1 MIDRILTKSIDT
13 YLKDFP
19 AVAILGPRQVGKTTL
34 VKKIKLK
41 KKIVYLDLEKQSD
54 FALLKN
60 NAEDFLMSN
69 SSCCVIIDE
78 VQRMPELFPLLRA
91 LIDDDRKPARFI
103 LTGSASP
110 DLIKGVSES
119 LAGRIIYT
127 YLHPINAKE
136 LTDKTSISKHWL
148 RGGFPNYLL
157 AKNPTSSLDWMDSFI
172 TTYIEKDLPFLFD
185 IKFSSVT
192 MRKLWTMLAHLS
204 GEILNI
210 EDLARSLDISGTTVK
225 RYLDYL
231 EAAFIINRLPA
242 FFINTGKRLVKAPKV
257 YLSDTGI
264 VNYLLGIEQ
273 NSSLLTYPK
282 AGNLWETY
290 IVNQLYRCK
299 HNRQDLHF
307 YRTHSGAEV
316 DIVIARGH
324 MIKALVEIKL
334 SKAPQ
339 PTKGLFIAMQ
349 DLDCK
354 NVYIIGNVTD
364 EYELQKG
371 IKVVNIKIFLDKYFH
386 KLF

>member
-157 AKNPTSSLDWMDSFI
+157 AKNPASSLDWMDSFI

-264 VNYLLGIEQ
+264 TNYLLGIEQ

-307 YRTHSGAEV
+307 YRTHSGAEI

-324 MIKALVEIKL
+324 IIKALLEIKL

-354 NVYIIGNVTD
+354 NVFIIGNVAD

-371 IKVVNIKIFLDKYFH
+371 IKVVNIKIFLDKYFQ